1 MSPDDL
7 LDEWRRGLRIS
18 VRAHYE
24 AAKHFERLHLMLS
37 LPAVLVSAL
46 LGSAVFASFQHS
58 DVSWIKTMMAILSVA
73 TIGLSS
79 LQAAL
84 RFAERAERHKAAAN
98 QLGEVRRALEQQFV
112 FMHRDEP
119 TIEELRKRWDSADR
133 QAPTI
138 PSRIYNKTAE
148 LVSKL
153 GDRLPDQGDKSRVA
167 AP

>member
-84 RFAERAERHKAAAN
+84 RFAERAERHKGKVG
-98 QLGEVRRALEQQFV
+98 LV
-112 FMHRDEP
+112 FASL
-119 TIEELRKRWDSADR
+119 IFFG
-133 QAPTI
+133 
-138 PSRIYNKTAE
+138 
-148 LVSKL
+148 SKC
-153 GDRLPDQGDKSRVA
+153 GVFPLPLF
-167 AP
+167 